1 MPSLLVEGQ
10 AAPAHPSVED
20 HSLSQG
26 RRFLSDSLLALHC
39 TGKKN
44 SGLKPLSLLLKHNH

>member
-20 HSLSQG
+20 YSPKDVSQG

-39 TGKKN
+39 TGKKTVV
-44 SGLKPLSLLLKHNH
+44 

>member
-44 SGLKPLSLLLKHNH
+44 CGLKPLSLLLKRKL